1 MMITNSLIESRKITL
16 HTERDT
22 FEIDVRS
29 KDEII
34 LTINGVKT
42 EDVFTDVTLTDYL
55 LTNWNFDFDDISLVD
70 GLLTRAI
77 VSAKLESKRKS
88 LKEQERILEPAKKC
102 LDVDK
107 ITLDDIEKTDKE
119 EEVQS
124 TMNIKL
130 KARIRRNNSFLVKEI
145 VSELLDDVIQEI
157 ASKIDWSEVKSN
169 VIRKCKDDIPNI
181 VQDLAE
187 DIEKG
192 IADAV
197 YEAIG
202 DDVYDALQDK
212 VTNDKAELI
221 EELINDFVDGGIG

>member
-70 GLLTRAI
+70 GLLTSAI

-221 EELINDFVDGGIG
+221 EDLINDFVDGGIG

>member
-70 GLLTRAI
+70 GLLTSAI

>member
-70 GLLTRAI
+70 GLLTSAI

-157 ASKIDWSEVKSN
+157 ESMIDWSEVKSN

>member
-55 LTNWNFDFDDISLVD
+55 LTNGNFDFDDISLVD
-70 GLLTRAI
+70 GLLTSAI

-221 EELINDFVDGGIG
+221 EDLINDFVDGGIG

>member
-55 LTNWNFDFDDISLVD
+55 LTNGNFDFDDISLVD
-70 GLLTRAI
+70 GLLTSAI

>member
-55 LTNWNFDFDDISLVD
+55 LTNGNFDFDDISLVD
-70 GLLTRAI
+70 GLLTSAI

-157 ASKIDWSEVKSN
+157 ESKIDWSKVESD

-187 DIEKG
+187 DIEKE

>member
-55 LTNWNFDFDDISLVD
+55 LTNSNFDFDDISLVD
-70 GLLTRAI
+70 GLLTSAI